1 MAWSDYKICDLCGDA
16 KVFYDA
22 NILDERY
29 CATWGEPSDY
39 DPIGLKAICG
49 ECNKTHE
56 VVIALRE
63 KETADRIEE
72 LVKER
77 DELGRKLNTARYGQP
92 DFAWS
97 IHEEAMADLRA
108 KLTKAIEALRG
119 ILKGDDMYPWRIAR
133 EVLAE
138 LEGK

>member
-49 ECNKTHE
+49 KCNKTHE
-56 VVIALRE
+56 VVIA
-63 KETADRIEE
+63 
-72 LVKER
+72 
-77 DELGRKLNTARYGQP
+77 P
-92 DFAWS
+92 
-97 IHEEAMADLRA
+97 RA
-108 KLTKAIEALRG
+108 TLAAIEVPEALYA
-119 ILKGDDMYPWRIAR
+119 LSWAKAA
-133 EVLAE
+133 LAE
-138 LEGK
+138 RGVDAPPVDRALAALAEIKGESHE

>member
-49 ECNKTHE
+49 KCNKTHE
-56 VVIALRE
+56 VVIAPRATLASIKGE
-63 KETADRIEE
+63 SQ
-72 LVKER
+72 
-77 DELGRKLNTARYGQP
+77 NGQ
-92 DFAWS
+92 
-97 IHEEAMADLRA
+97 
-108 KLTKAIEALRG
+108 
-119 ILKGDDMYPWRIAR
+119 
-133 EVLAE
+133 
-138 LEGK
+138 